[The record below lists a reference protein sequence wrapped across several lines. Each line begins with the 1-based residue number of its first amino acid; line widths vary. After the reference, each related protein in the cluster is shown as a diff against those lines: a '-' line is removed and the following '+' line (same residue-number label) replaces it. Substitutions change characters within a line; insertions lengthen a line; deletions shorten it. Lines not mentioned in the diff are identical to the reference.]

1 MSRHLVTELKEGKV
15 YRSKYC
21 VGDLMLVT
29 RVLLRASPTKLEVR
43 FVWVAIADGGLAERY
58 LGQEH
63 SFFASARS
71 KDIVQDMYEE
81 WEP

>member
-1 MSRHLVTELKEGKV
+1 VSRHLVTELKEGKV

-29 RVLLRASPTKLEVR
+29 RVLLRASLAELEVC
-43 FVWVAIADGGLAERY
+43 FVWVAITDGWMAERY

-63 SFFASARS
+63 CFFASARS
-71 KDIVQDMYEE
+71 KDMYEE